1 VPSAITTLDALLD
14 RGLLPDAALRL
25 GIRRLLAQ
33 RLAHERRGGPDAVS
47 DRFRAFIA
55 GLRTAPIAVNTPD
68 ANAQHYEVP
77 AAFYQRCLGPRLK
90 YSSALY
96 DSGVRSLEDAELAM
110 LRLYESRAALADG
123 QRILELGCGWGS
135 LTLHLAQRFP
145 HSHITAVSNSASQ
158 RDYILR
164 QAAARGLSNL
174 HIITADMNVFA
185 PPATHY
191 DRVVSVEM
199 FEHMKNWPE
208 LFRRISSWLA
218 PTGLFFMH
226 VFTHRDLAYHFI
238 PESDSDWM
246 ARHFFTGGM
255 MPSDNLPLHFPD
267 HLTLDDH
274 WTLSGTHYAQTAE
287 AWLANTDAHADL
299 ILDLF
304 AATYGKPHAEKWL
317 HRWRLFFL
325 ACAELWNYKDGT
337 EWLVSHYRL
346 RNR

>member
-1 VPSAITTLDALLD
+1 
-14 RGLLPDAALRL
+14 
-25 GIRRLLAQ
+25 
-33 RLAHERRGGPDAVS
+33 
-47 DRFRAFIA
+47 
-55 GLRTAPIAVNTPD
+55 
-68 ANAQHYEVP
+68 
-77 AAFYQRCLGPRLK
+77 
-90 YSSALY
+90 
-96 DSGVRSLEDAELAM
+96 
-110 LRLYESRAALADG
+110 
-123 QRILELGCGWGS
+123 
-135 LTLHLAQRFP
+135 
-145 HSHITAVSNSASQ
+145 
-158 RDYILR
+158 
-164 QAAARGLSNL
+164 
-174 HIITADMNVFA
+174 MNVFA

-208 LFRRISSWLA
+208 LFRRISTWLA